1 MSNHNHKEIKKMS
14 YRVPLLTN
22 DQIEKM
28 TDDQLFYEMKK
39 FKKIIYRMR
48 KNGDSTRSVEE
59 EMCYL
64 QVEAQRRG
72 HSA

>member
-1 MSNHNHKEIKKMS
+1 MS

-22 DQIEKM
+22 EQIEKM

-48 KNGDSTRSVEE
+48 KNGAPTRSVEE

>member
-1 MSNHNHKEIKKMS
+1 MS